1 MTNAVKD
8 CLEDLISWGLVNKL
22 NKGGV
27 ALALRKMEA
36 NVMGQNEVEKLGQRN
51 LDRIQK
57 KRHTEKTKNQISNT
71 LKTNFDLERVN
82 NKLNKRI

>member
-1 MTNAVKD
+1 MTTAVRHCIKRLVD
-8 CLEDLISWGLVNKL
+8 SGLVNSL
-22 NKGGV
+22 NEQS
-27 ALALRKMEA
+27 ATLALREMEA
-36 NVMGQNEVEKLGQRN
+36 MVIGQVQVRELGLRN
-51 LDRIQK
+51 A